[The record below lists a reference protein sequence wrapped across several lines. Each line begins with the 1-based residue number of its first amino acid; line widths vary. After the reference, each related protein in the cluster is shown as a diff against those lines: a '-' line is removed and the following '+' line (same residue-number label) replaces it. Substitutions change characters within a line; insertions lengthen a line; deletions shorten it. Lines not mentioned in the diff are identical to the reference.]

1 MVVAGA
7 LRIVALALAVMMVV
21 MLVLVVVMVML
32 MIMVV
37 MMVLVLVLILVMI
50 MIVMMVM
57 LMRIL
62 VMLVVVMMMVMMLSL
77 LGLVLGPHLLQ
88 QLVGQGHLLHGGQ
101 NGLAVQLVP
110 GGGQDGGGG
119 VLLPQQG
126 RGGLQLLLG
135 QLLGPGQDDGAGGL
149 DLVVIE
155 LAEVLHIHLHLAGV
169 GHGDKGV
176 QPHIRN
182 IRHGVLHRHD
192 DVAELA
198 HAGGLDEDAVRLELL
213 LYLPQGLAEVAHQ
226 GAADAARGHFGDL
239 DTGVLQKAAVD
250 ADLAELVFDQ
260 HQLLA
265 LICLLHHLLDEGGLT
280 CAQETGH
287 DVNFCHNSTFFSS
300 PAGRDIFFPLYHS
313 LFFQNCKGRGKN
325 SHFRPHHRRFVPL
338 LPGFVPI
345 FRRDRPGRKQKY
357 SHPAKNTV

>member
-1 MVVAGA
+1 MVAGA
-7 LRIVALALAVMMVV
+7 GGVVALLAVMVVMVLMLLVMVMMMVMLVLIVVVIVV
-21 MLVLVVVMVML
+21 MLVV
-32 MIMVV
+32 
-37 MMVLVLVLILVMI
+37 
-50 MIVMMVM
+50 
-57 LMRIL
+57 
-62 VMLVVVMMMVMMLSL
+62 MVMMLSL

-88 QLVGQGHLLHGGQ
+88 QLVGQRHLFHGGQ

-110 GGGQDGGGG
+110 GGGQNGGGG

-126 RGGLQLLLG
+126 HGGLQLLLG

-198 HAGGLDEDAVRLELL
+198 HAGGLDEDAVRLELF

-239 DTGVLQKAAVD
+239 DPRILQKAAVN
-250 ADLAELVFDQ
+250 ADLAELVFDE

-300 PAGRDIFFPLYHS
+300 PAGRDIFFLLYHS

-345 FRRDRPGRKQKY
+345 FRRDRPGRKQKC